1 MLMAHNFRLSD
12 LNYKDV
18 KGRYDSV
25 AIIPVSAIE
34 AHGPHL
40 PLGVDALLNDSLLD
54 RVIELNPSNNKI
66 LVLPNTNFGM
76 SIEHSA
82 YPGTISIKAETLI
95 EYWIQIAVS
104 LKKSGFRKVLFFN
117 SHGGQ
122 VGIAD
127 IVLRKLRAE
136 HNLLAHSLHWFKVQ
150 PPEGLFE
157 DEELKY
163 GIHGGEVETSLM
175 LHKWPSL
182 VKMEFAQNFDSFGKD
197 LAKKYK
203 FVNPT
208 GSALSFGWQT
218 QDLNAEGAVGNAAAA
233 NAEKGMQFFEFIAK
247 EVSSMISE
255 IIELSPEVLKSP
267 VDLV

>member
-1 MLMAHNFRLSD
+1 MPHNFRLAH
-12 LNYKDV
+12 LNYKDI
-18 KGRYDSV
+18 GHSENSV

-54 RVIELNPSNNKI
+54 RVIQLNSSNSQI

-104 LKKSGFRKVLFFN
+104 LKKFGFKKVLFFN

-127 IVLRKLRAE
+127 IVLRRLRAE
-136 HNLLAHSLHWFKVQ
+136 HNLLAHSLHWFKLQ
-150 PPEGLFE
+150 PPNGLF
-157 DEELKY
+157 DAEELKY

-175 LHKWPSL
+175 LHTWPAL
-182 VKMEFAQNFDSFGKD
+182 VKMELAQNFVSLSKK
-197 LAKKYK
+197 LAEKYK
-203 FVNPT
+203 FISPT

-218 QDLNAEGAVGNAAAA
+218 QDLNIDGAVGNAAAA
-233 NAEKGMQFFEFIAK
+233 NAEKGEQFFEFIASQ
-247 EVSSMISE
+247 VSVMISE
-255 IIELSPEVLKSP
+255 IIELPFEVLKRP
-267 VDLV
+267 ELD